1 MSDPTTITATA
12 AAVVATL
19 GGICIPIWIRWREKR
34 KKSSEVEVVSW
45 EGMNKALRDE
55 RDHLQNR
62 LDTAE
67 ERGRQQMKQMEEN
80 FETRTF
86 NMRRRIAELET
97 EVQALHLSLRSLG
110 GAP

>member
-19 GGICIPIWIRWREKR
+19 GGICIPLWIRWREKR

-45 EGMNKALRDE
+45 KGMNESLRAE
-55 RDHLQNR
+55 RDHYQNR
-62 LDTAE
+62 LETAE
-67 ERGRQQMKQMEEN
+67 ERSRQRMKQMEEE
-80 FETRTF
+80 FDTQTF

-97 EVQALHLSLRSLG
+97 EVQALHLALRSLG